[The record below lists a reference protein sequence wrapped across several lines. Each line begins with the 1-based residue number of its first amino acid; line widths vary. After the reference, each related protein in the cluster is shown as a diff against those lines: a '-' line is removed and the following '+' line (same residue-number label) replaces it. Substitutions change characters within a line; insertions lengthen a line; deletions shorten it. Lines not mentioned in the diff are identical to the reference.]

1 MLVAD
6 VGELNTFLQTA
17 WGRRPCQCSRGRWTT
32 EVVWME
38 CLVMACQVVLD
49 EVISQ
54 II

>member
-17 WGRRPCQCSRGRWTT
+17 WGRRPCQCSRDWTA